1 MLKAP
6 PISADLISYI
16 EKVFSPAFIRCPA
29 NANPHELAAMVHRE
43 NGVQGVIN
51 HLRAVHEEQQNEDP
65 TNVSE
70 GT

>member
-6 PISADLISYI
+6 PISKDLISYL
-16 EKVFSPAFIRCPA
+16 EKVFSPAHIRCQPDT
-29 NANPHELAAMVHRE
+29 NPHKLAAMVHRE
-43 NGVQGVIN
+43 NGVQDVVA